1 MFSYFNIFIFT
12 FLFLHFCFYIFIFAF
27 LFLHFYFCILIF
39 WFLYFYIFTFFPLGI
54 RNLENGFDNYDPRL
68 ADFVPKSLKSC
79 SNIQD
84 NPIHETLKDK
94 LIGIE
99 QIIFSRK
106 VKFLAISTLTFDFLE
121 TTGFVKSHEGQLENN
136 NLLSLITN
144 MGQFG
149 LQSNENIES
158 TFIPPVRSS
167 YQTELDYKIR
177 FMQYIRSFNDR
188 SSYSL
193 ACVLDGVCPVNYKDQ
208 IVKNR

>member
-1 MFSYFNIFIFT
+1 MSHLLPLFFPFLSSLLT
-12 FLFLHFCFYIFIFAF
+12 FLFIFP
-27 LFLHFYFCILIF
+27 
-39 WFLYFYIFTFFPLGI
+39 FFPFYLLTGI
-54 RNLENGFDNYDPRL
+54 RNLENGFSDNYDPKL

-106 VKFLAISTLTFDFLE
+106 VKFVAISTLTFDFLE
-121 TTGFVKSHEGQLENN
+121 TTGYVKTYEGQLENN
-136 NLLSLITN
+136 NLISLITN

-158 TFIPPVRSS
+158 TFVPPVRSS

-193 ACVLDGVCPVNYKDQ
+193 ACVLDGVCPVNYRNQ
-208 IVKNR
+208 IINNG

>member
-12 FLFLHFCFYIFIFAF
+12 LLFSHCYFHIFIFTF
-27 LFLHFYFCILIF
+27 LFLHFYFLVLT
-39 WFLYFYIFTFFPLGI
+39 FLHFYFLPLGI